1 MAPSAS
7 PAAAPPA
14 MASAPPPMASA
25 PPAAFRLPVL
35 ALALLVPIALLLVIV
50 AFFLRWPRL
59 LFATQMLLLTT
70 SVCLTPTLSYHLT
83 RRWGRFARA
92 ILEILLLNVIVVS
105 FYLWLWRSAGLVHW
119 IIYPVT
125 LILIVEAGG
134 HLVEWNK
141 VRTLRRLSTSK
152 LFANIQSETEALE
165 RMFQYEKLLYLPL
178 PLGLIAGTI
187 WGLAKG
193 LDPKESIHICVQLIF
208 WGASLALLVFLV
220 ISFVRMADPLLDDRE
235 LPLPGGTSGRAGRKK
250 FRLKASATTHEARKV
265 LDLTMMVVDLRKV
278 YLFDSS
284 HSVILLV
291 ACAAIALGWGA
302 ENKILLLLVF
312 VMATFVFNHLPYIIG
327 QSRLHENVLKPYEG
341 LQRAEINAKLKEH
354 APYFPK
360 WEFLAVMLTS
370 SPAGGAVY
378 FLLEHTVNRVLGG

>member
-1 MAPSAS
+1 MAGS
-7 PAAAPPA
+7 
-14 MASAPPPMASA
+14 PPPVACPPPPGTVPA
-25 PPAAFRLPVL
+25 PALKLL
-35 ALALLVPIALLLVIV
+35 ALAVALLILVALGLAI
-50 AFFLRWPRL
+50 AGMFLRWHGV
-59 LFATQMLLLTT
+59 LFAAQMLSLTA
-70 SVCLTPTLSYHLT
+70 SVCLTPTVSYYLT
-83 RRWGRFARA
+83 RRWGRLTRA
-92 ILEILLLNVIVVS
+92 ILEILLFNVIVVS
-105 FYLWLWRSAGLVHW
+105 FYLWLWGNEGLNHW
-119 IIYPVT
+119 IVYPVT

-141 VRTLRRLSTSK
+141 ERTLKRLSESK
-152 LFANIQSETEALE
+152 LFTNIQSETKALE
-165 RMFQYEKLLYLPL
+165 RMFQYEKLLYVPL

-187 WGLAKG
+187 WGFVKDLG
-193 LDPKESIHICVQLIF
+193 PTETIHLCVQLIL
-208 WGASLALLVFLV
+208 WGASATLLIFLA
-220 ISFVRMADPLLDDRE
+220 ISFVRMADPLLDDRQ
-235 LPLPGGTSGRAGRKK
+235 LPAPEGTSAKGGRKK
-250 FRLKASATTHEARKV
+250 FRLKASGTTRQGTRRV
-265 LDLTMMVVDLRKV
+265 LDLAMMVVDLRKV

-302 ENKILLLLVF
+302 ENKILLVIVF

-327 QSRLHENVLKPYEG
+327 QSRLHEEVLKPYEG

-378 FLLEHTVNRVLGG
+378 FLLEHTVSRALGG

>member
-1 MAPSAS
+1 
-7 PAAAPPA
+7 
-14 MASAPPPMASA
+14 MASA

>member
-1 MAPSAS
+1 MFA
-7 PAAAPPA
+7 
-14 MASAPPPMASA
+14 
-25 PPAAFRLPVL
+25 V
-35 ALALLVPIALLLVIV
+35 ALLVLVVLGLIIAGV
-50 AFFLRWPRL
+50 FLGWHRL
-59 LFATQMLLLTT
+59 LFATRMLLLTT
-70 SVCLTPTLSYHLT
+70 SVCVTPTLSYYLT
-83 RRWGRFARA
+83 LLWGRVARA
-92 ILEILLLNVIVVS
+92 ILESLLFNVIVVS
-105 FYLWLWRSAGLVHW
+105 FYLWLWGSEGVGHW

-141 VRTLRRLSTSK
+141 IRTLKRLSKSK

-187 WGLAKG
+187 WGIAKD
-193 LDPKESIHICVQLIF
+193 LDPTRTIHICVQLIF
-208 WGASLALLVFLV
+208 WGASVALVVFLM

-235 LPLPGGTSGRAGRKK
+235 LPALGGSGGKPGRKK
-250 FRLKASATTHEARKV
+250 FRLKASATTHEARKT

-302 ENKILLLLVF
+302 ENKLLLVIVF
-312 VMATFVFNHLPYIIG
+312 VMATFVFNHPPYIIG

-378 FLLEHTVNRVLGG
+378 FLLEHTVSRALGG